1 MLDQEAWPAV
11 FGDEVMVKEGAMG
24 MGLGLPGQIREGGT
38 GAHAGLVIPGE
49 SAFLKEKEP
58 LK

>member
-1 MLDQEAWPAV
+1 M

-38 GAHAGLVIPGE
+38 GAHVGLVIPGE
-49 SAFLKEKEP
+49 SAFLKEKES